1 MARFVQ
7 LVDAHTKW
15 IVQVNPNLVRTI
27 LPDPSGGT
35 VVRFDSADII
45 VVTDSPEAVVRK
57 LNDAQRS

>member
-35 VVRFDSADII
+35 VVRFDSSDII
-45 VVTDSPEAVVRK
+45 IVTESPEAVVRK
-57 LNDAQRS
+57 LNGA